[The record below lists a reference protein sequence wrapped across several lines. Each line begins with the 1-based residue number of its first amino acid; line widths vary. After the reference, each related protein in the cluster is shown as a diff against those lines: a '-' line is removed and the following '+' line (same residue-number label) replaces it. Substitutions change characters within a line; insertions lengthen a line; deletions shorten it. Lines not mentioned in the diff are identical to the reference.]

1 MLVKNGLL
9 HLVENRPEVQFTQK
23 KAIILPSNERGIGN
37 FLTFF
42 TIVGIIHKYR
52 LAYLVSRREVRC

>member
-9 HLVENRPEVQFTQK
+9 HLVENGPEVQFTQR
-23 KAIILPSNERGIGN
+23 KAIILPNNEKGIGN

-42 TIVGIIHKYR
+42 TIAGIIHKYR
-52 LAYLVSRREVRC
+52 LAYLVSRREVLC

>member
-9 HLVENRPEVQFTQK
+9 HLVENGPGVQFTQR
-23 KAIILPSNERGIGN
+23 KAFILPNNKRGIGN

-42 TIVGIIHKYR
+42 TIFGITHKYR
-52 LAYLVSRREVRC
+52 LAYLVSRREVLC